1 MERYPEIPPPPP
13 PLPSTR
19 GRFSMR
25 TLFFGVAIA
34 ALLLSLAKAGAFLV
48 ILGVLSAILLA
59 IGLAVA
65 ISRLSSL
72 FAGIACIG
80 CVIVVLLLG
89 IAIAQRQYAFRSQV
103 MRWLGEDYGTREN
116 VDIVM
121 IWLCA
126 VGLSALLG
134 AVLGWAIAKSEEPG

>member
-13 PLPSTR
+13 PPPATR
-19 GRFSMR
+19 RRFSMR
-25 TLFFGVAIA
+25 TLFFGVAVA
-34 ALLLSLAKAGAFLV
+34 ALLLSLVKAGAFLV
-48 ILGVLSAILLA
+48 VVGVLSAILVA
-59 IGLAVA
+59 IGLAVV
-65 ISRLSSL
+65 ISRLQSL
-72 FAGIACIG
+72 FAGIACVG

-89 IAIAQRQYAFRSQV
+89 IAIAQRQYAFRSQI
-103 MRWLGEDYGTREN
+103 MRWLGEDYGTRDN

-134 AVLGWAIAKSEEPG
+134 AVLGWAIAKSEDSG